1 MAFIDNINALKDA
14 VINNP
19 DIQRTTAKFREAV
32 DSFNELAEDELTNL
46 ENSLGGFD
54 DLGGDVVNFSA
65 IDQVSGVASDLAS
78 AASSIQKQF
87 NTSSSPVDDFS
98 EFDDFGDIDIG
109 NAGSTNTP
117 DDSNSASTLTVK
129 QTTVSNVS
137 PFTSISGMLGT
148 ANRLHNYASWTYRL
162 SLFLLSKDDY
172 HTISDSP
179 ESFVPKNCIV
189 AGAGKNV
196 TSLNSGTKHPEF
208 LDDFYFEDMRIQTMV
223 GMNAQSK
230 SSNAL
235 DFNFTIVEPYG
246 LTFLDR
252 LLVATKGL
260 DSKNYTDMPYL
271 LQIEFYGHKDDG
283 TTDFLPIPGT
293 LKRFP
298 IRLVAMAIDVGVNG
312 ATYKITATPYN
323 SGAFDDK
330 IATAG
335 VNLQVNGDTVEK
347 FFSAPGVAKVGQA
360 IADQRTEVDGAP
372 KKIAISNVQVS
383 VDSLTAGLNGWF
395 EYQKSEKAR
404 DHQDIIL
411 FEIDEKIAKSK
422 IIRENV
428 VPPNKTQ
435 MAKAGT
441 QEGTQISKGSL
452 IGGNPTRKDWVI
464 NAGTTVLKI
473 IDQVIRSSDYIHK
486 QIADPNDPKWAGK
499 SGEDIAAEL
508 KKPLQW
514 YKVIPSVRLGEF
526 DEKVNRF
533 SKIITY
539 HIKEYTVA
547 DSKHPLGPKEKPST
561 WHKEYNY
568 LYTGQNVD
576 VLDFKIEFNALF
588 YQMLSINRSNQ
599 QTSQVNASGKKEA
612 TQIDFKDPDNG
623 KNSAQPKQ
631 TEIKASD
638 GTNAESKTQTI
649 DDIQKN
655 LYQNAKGDMI
665 NITLDIV
672 GDPDFIKQDD
682 VYINPS
688 QGTYDANTKTAN
700 NKIAGT
706 GSLVMDRGE
715 LFAKVT
721 FKTPVDIDLD
731 TGLLREDTRYRQSS
745 FSGIYRILSVMNM
758 FGQGV
763 FKQNIDMIRCYD
775 LEEKAAGAISGERSK
790 DAPQTAKQITPAITK
805 QQAITPAN
813 LQSFVNLDEED
824 TDLSNAGPLSTVS
837 QQAAQTAGGGFGI
850 LSNQAADLAAA
861 FGGGPLDLGKAVAGA
876 VDELSGAVGLRLPS
890 AEIGALA
897 AGSSDIIQSGLNLA
911 NRFTEGVG
919 VTGAQLDLT
928 QIANDV
934 NEFVTLAESK
944 LRRSTDGGS
953 SNNDSMFT

>member
-1 MAFIDNINALKDA
+1 
-14 VINNP
+14 
-19 DIQRTTAKFREAV
+19 
-32 DSFNELAEDELTNL
+32 
-46 ENSLGGFD
+46 
-54 DLGGDVVNFSA
+54 
-65 IDQVSGVASDLAS
+65 
-78 AASSIQKQF
+78 
-87 NTSSSPVDDFS
+87 
-98 EFDDFGDIDIG
+98 
-109 NAGSTNTP
+109 
-117 DDSNSASTLTVK
+117 
-129 QTTVSNVS
+129 
-137 PFTSISGMLGT
+137 
-148 ANRLHNYASWTYRL
+148 
-162 SLFLLSKDDY
+162 
-172 HTISDSP
+172 
-179 ESFVPKNCIV
+179 
-189 AGAGKNV
+189 
-196 TSLNSGTKHPEF
+196 
-208 LDDFYFEDMRIQTMV
+208 
-223 GMNAQSK
+223 
-230 SSNAL
+230 
-235 DFNFTIVEPYG
+235 
-246 LTFLDR
+246 
-252 LLVATKGL
+252 
-260 DSKNYTDMPYL
+260 
-271 LQIEFYGHKDDG
+271 
-283 TTDFLPIPGT
+283 
-293 LKRFP
+293 
-298 IRLVAMAIDVGVNG
+298 
-312 ATYKITATPYN
+312 
-323 SGAFDDK
+323 
-330 IATAG
+330 
-335 VNLQVNGDTVEK
+335 
-347 FFSAPGVAKVGQA
+347 
-360 IADQRTEVDGAP
+360 
-372 KKIAISNVQVS
+372 
-383 VDSLTAGLNGWF
+383 
-395 EYQKSEKAR
+395 
-404 DHQDIIL
+404 
-411 FEIDEKIAKSK
+411 
-422 IIRENV
+422 
-428 VPPNKTQ
+428 
-435 MAKAGT
+435 
-441 QEGTQISKGSL
+441 
-452 IGGNPTRKDWVI
+452 
-464 NAGTTVLKI
+464 
-473 IDQVIRSSDYIHK
+473 
-486 QIADPNDPKWAGK
+486 
-499 SGEDIAAEL
+499 
-508 KKPLQW
+508 
-514 YKVIPSVRLGEF
+514 
-526 DEKVNRF
+526 
-533 SKIITY
+533 
-539 HIKEYTVA
+539 
-547 DSKHPLGPKEKPST
+547 
-561 WHKEYNY
+561 
-568 LYTGQNVD
+568 
-576 VLDFKIEFNALF
+576 
-588 YQMLSINRSNQ
+588 MLSINRSNQ

-688 QGTYDANTKTAN
+688 QGTYDANTKTVN